1 MKKILFF
8 LMAGLLS
15 INISA
20 QTKKTVS
27 KSPNG
32 YIRCYSTEYE
42 KSLQKKNNRRAKTDG
57 FENWISDK
65 INRKKFFNNRISAIK
80 TIPVVVHVINKG
92 EAVGIGTNISD
103 AQVISQIT
111 TLNNE

>member
-1 MKKILFF
+1 
-8 LMAGLLS
+8 MAGLLS

-42 KSLQKKNNRRAKTDG
+42 KSLQKKNSRRANTDV
-57 FENWISDK
+57 FENWIATK
-65 INRKKFFNNRISAIK
+65 ISKQKTYNQRITAARI
-80 TIPVVVHVINKG
+80 IPVVVHVISKG
-92 EAVGIGTNISD
+92 EALGTEIGR
-103 AQVISQIT
+103 AHV
-111 TLNNE
+111 